1 MTMGGNGMGFE
12 EVYALFMINQLK
24 TRKGE
29 AKRRL
34 KEGHGHAE
42 KLFLELV
49 WWPIFRHF
57 DYLFPEFEV
66 RDFQDGYRYLDFAFI
81 YLSFRVCFEIDGFG
95 PHSRDMNRRQFADQL
110 LRQNHLVLDGW
121 IVFRFSYD
129 DIRDRPRQCQQ
140 IILQMM
146 GRWFGDAK
154 DELNLTVHEKEIVR
168 LAKRTIKPITP
179 ITVSQHLGICRRNAQ
194 KQLHQLVEKQVLIPE
209 QSGNG
214 IRIRAYRLKTSK
226 LESFI

>member
-95 PHSRDMNRRQFADQL
+95 PHSRDMNRRQFAGYLPKKCTKAAAPASRKAGIDTRTEWKWYKNTSLSIKNEQA
-110 LRQNHLVLDGW
+110 G
-121 IVFRFSYD
+121 IVY
-129 DIRDRPRQCQQ
+129 
-140 IILQMM
+140 
-146 GRWFGDAK
+146 
-154 DELNLTVHEKEIVR
+154 
-168 LAKRTIKPITP
+168 
-179 ITVSQHLGICRRNAQ
+179 
-194 KQLHQLVEKQVLIPE
+194 
-209 QSGNG
+209 
-214 IRIRAYRLKTSK
+214 LKC
-226 LESFI
+226 